1 MMRNEFGDYVRAL
14 EEKLIEMSGVDILRW
29 NESALADET
38 IERTRFISNIIV
50 QKKAEV
56 WFYEE
61 QKEFGTVGRP
71 LSFHGS
77 FKNFGVML

>member
-56 WFYEE
+56 
-61 QKEFGTVGRP
+61 
-71 LSFHGS
+71 
-77 FKNFGVML
+77 